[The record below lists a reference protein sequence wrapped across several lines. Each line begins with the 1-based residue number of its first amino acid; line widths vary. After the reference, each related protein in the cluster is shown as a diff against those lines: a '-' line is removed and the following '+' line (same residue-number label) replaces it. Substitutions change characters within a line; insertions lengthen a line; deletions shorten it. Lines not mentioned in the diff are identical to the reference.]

1 VCGKLSSLLSS
12 HPEDVAT
19 FLKAYPNGQFAPAAR
34 LKLQQL
40 QQLAAQ
46 QRLEEQNRLA
56 EQERQRRER
65 EAAEARQQAEAQ
77 RREEERQRLEAQQK
91 LAAKQQLEAERQR
104 AEAQQRTEAQR
115 REEEQ
120 KRLKDAPRQEGRTP
134 QTGQKPI
141 AQPSPQ
147 VARLEP
153 ENKLRVR
160 EAVVVPAVT
169 LQCACLGNP
178 WTAQVTSFRMDLNPV
193 SNREF
198 LAFVQTHPQ
207 WKKSQIARD
216 RHDGDYLKHWPG
228 DDRVPA
234 PELDQPVRYVSY
246 YVAVAYCKEQGAK
259 LPLLNHY
266 RVASSYRE
274 GSIEIDYATSYDAPA
289 FHFMQA
295 EWTNTW
301 WDSSGPRDPGKR
313 LPYMYRTIHSG
324 QKGSSYSPEQENRY
338 TGGSLGFRC
347 MQ

>member
-46 QRLEEQNRLA
+46 QRLEEQN
-56 EQERQRRER
+56 
-65 EAAEARQQAEAQ
+65 
-77 RREEERQRLEAQQK
+77 
-91 LAAKQQLEAERQR
+91 
-104 AEAQQRTEAQR
+104 
-115 REEEQ
+115 
-120 KRLKDAPRQEGRTP
+120 RLKDAPRQEGRTP

-228 DDRVPA
+228 DDRVSA

-246 YVAVAYCKEQGAK
+246 YAAVAYCKEQGVK
-259 LPLLNHY
+259 LPLLNRY

-274 GSIEIDYATSYDAPA
+274 GSIED
-289 FHFMQA
+289 
-295 EWTNTW
+295 
-301 WDSSGPRDPGKR
+301 
-313 LPYMYRTIHSG
+313 
-324 QKGSSYSPEQENRY
+324 
-338 TGGSLGFRC
+338 
-347 MQ
+347 